1 VTKSFQT
8 TTILYYTFFLP
19 GVFLHEITYW
29 FAAGIFNVHAKSSIQ
44 WPEAQEIAELK
55 LSFVELAKNVS
66 PFRLGLITLAPILAG
81 LAFVWFIATNL
92 LDFSGFFA
100 LVGTGNLSDISEAV
114 RRLTSATDFW
124 LWIYILFT
132 ISNTMIARLGDLRG
146 LRIILIAIGIA
157 IAGLVFV
164 GVGNEVV
171 VTFLAGSAADALYML
186 AGTFGIIIF
195 IDLIFV
201 AILGTIETI
210 IERVTGDSAMFRRG
224 KLIAMTQQEIME
236 MRQRQSRRD
245 ARALPSRAPREA
257 SRPTIYSRTF
267 MIPGP
272 PGDESVT
279 QSETI
284 IVEPDEKPA
293 LQTGPRPDTRRGPEV
308 ITGAVTN
315 RPATPAAVTLPEDDE
330 VKKVTI
336 PAITT
341 PKPASPF
348 RPAQAADEGINLD
361 DDDEEADEELPT
373 TASLIAPKPFSLG
386 RPADEDDELDDED
399 VDEDLEGDY
408 EDEDKLDDE
417 EDQEE
422 SDAENLI

>member
-1 VTKSFQT
+1 MGWLVTKSFQT

-66 PFRLGLITLAPILAG
+66 PFRLGLITLAPIIAG

-100 LVGTGNLSDISEAV
+100 LMGTGNLSDISEAV

-132 ISNTMIARLGDLRG
+132 ISNTMIARLSDLRG
-146 LRIILIAIGIA
+146 LRILLIAIGVA
-157 IAGLVFV
+157 IAGLIIV
-164 GVGNEVV
+164 GVGNEIV
-171 VTFLAGSAADALYML
+171 VTFLAGPVSDALYML
-186 AGTFGIIIF
+186 AGTLGIIIF

-201 AILGTIETI
+201 AILGTIEAI

-224 KLIAMTQQEIME
+224 KLIAMTRQEIIE

-257 SRPTIYSRTF
+257 SRPSIYSRTL

-272 PGDESVT
+272 PGEETVT

-293 LQTGPRPDTRRGPEV
+293 LQTGPRPDTRRGPEM
-308 ITGAVTN
+308 ITGAVTK
-315 RPATPAAVTLPEDDE
+315 RPTAPALATPAAATLAEDDE
-330 VKKVTI
+330 GKEEAASPFM
-336 PAITT
+336 PAKPADKGIDFDEAEQEANASERAA
-341 PKPASPF
+341 PKPASRF
-348 RPAQAADEGINLD
+348 LLAQPDESNLD
-361 DDDEEADEELPT
+361 DRDADDDLEDDDETDETESDIE
-373 TASLIAPKPFSLG
+373 SLI
-386 RPADEDDELDDED
+386 
-399 VDEDLEGDY
+399 
-408 EDEDKLDDE
+408 
-417 EDQEE
+417 
-422 SDAENLI
+422 